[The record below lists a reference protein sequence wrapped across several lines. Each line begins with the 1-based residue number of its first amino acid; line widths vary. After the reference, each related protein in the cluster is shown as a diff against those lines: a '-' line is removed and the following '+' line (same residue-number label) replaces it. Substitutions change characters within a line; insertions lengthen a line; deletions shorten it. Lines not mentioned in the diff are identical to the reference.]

1 MKLKLLSEIQP
12 APMSKTKVSMVPPS
26 EEDEDSGDG
35 LVHYRKASFSESV
48 QPGSNLRRRSS
59 ILEKITDDTM
69 VKDLYGL
76 ELSVSNDLNDV
87 NGIMHQL
94 DVLCYRIYDA
104 VESQKDTYDGS
115 TPKEVLL
122 DLVDTLKGLQSGAR
136 LVAGFAHQY
145 DYQGIRAN
153 GYWSCLKIGLELGR
167 IFDKKY
173 GEDLNP
179 EEILKDQELL
189 TLAKYFTIALGV
201 LVTLREDSV
210 AQTTTDH
217 HPQVLTTADGRRVS
231 VDINADGAYKRMK
244 DMPLMASSK
253 TVFVEMFSLLL
264 SINDK
269 MVGTMY
275 GSYCGFWLGK
285 MARFTTLTFVTT
297 LAIFARPFSSFRLMV
312 DPSYRGLILA
322 KLIKSADVHFVKKM
336 GSMADSLIYKSI
348 IPFCLYG
355 WSPNIQTTFYSPRQL
370 KYVINTKTFKLDTRY
385 HSKITFTSETPIG
398 VENYS
403 LKNYRNKIRIRLFK
417 EETMK
422 ESHDKVIF
430 HLHGGGFVTGS
441 PESHEVY
448 LRDWANQIPGV
459 PIVSIDY
466 TVAPDVKFPS
476 SLQEALDCYLYLM
489 NGPECEIKSI
499 LGYQPKTVVFVG
511 DSAGANLLTALVL
524 VLNDIRKSQKLLSIS
539 RRIVDQ
545 VILPKAVVALYTP
558 FNLSL
563 KLTPSNI
570 LSCCDSMISAG
581 IMLSC
586 FEAYLPEVSISEDEF
601 KDEVKETILEG
612 IKSNY
617 PLADIGRRLSRRLSS
632 TSSCVTFFEST
643 TRMLSN
649 RTVSMVAMIDDEAKV
664 FLNRTCSKLAEFY
677 FGFKSSVNYYLDRIA
692 SYGALDPHEPWFL
705 KPKPYLYKRMEAIEE
720 VTSNPYVSPIF
731 YEDFDSLKDVSLGLI
746 ALHFDPFLDDSISMA
761 KKWKGPVILDV
772 LDGLQHGFLNFM
784 PFVRVAKEGSNL
796 AVRRLKHFL
805 DIDS

>member
-1 MKLKLLSEIQP
+1 MKLQLVTELQP
-12 APMSKTKVSMVPPS
+12 NLTLKSMSATSL
-26 EEDEDSGDG
+26 EDDDCGDG
-35 LVHYRKASFSESV
+35 LINRRPSGPSCPPVKSALV
-48 QPGSNLRRRSS
+48 RRRSS
-59 ILEKITDDTM
+59 VLQQMHDTT

-76 ELSVSNDLNDV
+76 ELSVSNETNDV
-87 NGIMHQL
+87 NGIMHEL

-104 VESQKDTYDGS
+104 VEVQKDTYDGPA
-115 TPKEVLL
+115 PKEVLL
-122 DLVDTLKGLQSGAR
+122 DLVDTLKGLQAGAR

-145 DYQGIRAN
+145 DYKGIRAN
-153 GYWSCLKIGLELGR
+153 GYWSCLKIGLELGK
-167 IFDKKY
+167 IFDSKY
-173 GEDLNP
+173 GDDLNP

-210 AQTTTDH
+210 AQATTDH
-217 HPQVLTTADGRRVS
+217 QPQILTSTDGRRVS
-231 VDINADGAYKRMK
+231 IDINGDCAFKLLK
-244 DMPLMASSK
+244 EMPLIASSK
-253 TVFVEMFSLLL
+253 SVFVEMFSLLL

-275 GSYCGFWLGK
+275 GSYCGFWLGR

-297 LAIFARPFSSFRLMV
+297 LAIFARPLSSFRLLV
-312 DPSYRGLILA
+312 DPSFRGLILA

-370 KYVINTKTFKLDTRY
+370 KYIIDTKTHKIDTNY
-385 HSKITFTSETPIG
+385 HSKIKFTDETPIG
-398 VENYS
+398 IENYCT
-403 LKNYRNKIRIRLFK
+403 KNYRNKIRIRLFK
-417 EETMK
+417 QETMK
-422 ESHDKVIF
+422 EAPHEKLIF

-459 PIVSIDY
+459 PIVSVDY

-489 NGPECEIKSI
+489 YGPESEVKAI
-499 LGYQPKTVVFVG
+499 LGYRPKTVVFVG

-524 VLNDIRKSQKLLSIS
+524 ILNDIRKSQKLLSTS
-539 RRIVDQ
+539 RVAVDQ

-586 FEAYLPEVSISEDEF
+586 FEAYLPEVHINEDEF
-601 KDEVKETILEG
+601 KDEIKTTILEEMRC
-612 IKSNY
+612 Y
-617 PLADIGRRLSRRLSS
+617 PVAAIGKRLSKQLSSTYSTSSSCVSFFEATTKNLSRRTISL
-632 TSSCVTFFEST
+632 
-643 TRMLSN
+643 
-649 RTVSMVAMIDDEAKV
+649 VAMVDDEAKV
-664 FLNRTCSKLAEFY
+664 FLNRLCDKFSDVY
-677 FGFKSSVNYYLDRIA
+677 HGFKTKVNQYVERISRYGLLD
-692 SYGALDPHEPWFL
+692 DHEPWFL
-705 KPKPYLYKRMEAIEE
+705 KPKPYLYKRMDLIEE

-731 YEDFDSLKDVSLGLI
+731 YDDFDSLKDVSLGLI

-784 PFVRVAKEGSNL
+784 PFVKVAKEGSNL
-796 AVRRLKHFL
+796 AVRRMKHFL
-805 DIDS
+805 DIDL